1 MSKKKKNNE
10 NLNIEYKVNEKIKVV
25 KNILNSLEQIF
36 IILSPLLDK
45 VLLMEDADIYRKN
58 GSFKTLRELFDN
70 ISKDSTKLSSPFFN
84 SEFPKELIDL
94 RN

>member
-10 NLNIEYKVNEKIKVV
+10 NLNIEYKVDEKIKVV

-36 IILSPLLDK
+36 MILSPLLDK
-45 VLLMEDADIYRKN
+45 VLLMEDADTYRKN
-58 GSFKTLRELFDN
+58 GNFKTLIDLFDN
-70 ISKDSTKLSSPFFN
+70 ISKESQKLSSPFFN
-84 SEFPKELIDL
+84 SEFPEDISDL